1 MESRKY
7 ERTYH
12 LPWSPGKTSDD
23 KVQTDYWRHL
33 SRMNQIVLTEKLD
46 GENNCLSR
54 HGVFARSHAAPTTSP
69 WTARLRE
76 RWAHIKGDLGELEIF
91 GENVY
96 AVHSIE
102 YTRLEDYF
110 FVFGARYLDQWLGW
124 EEVCFYADALGLP
137 VVPVLGVLPVPADE
151 QTFNKMV
158 LEFASPESMFGS
170 IDANTGLPCSR
181 EGVVVRDFH
190 SFPVGQLSTHVLKY
204 VRKDHVQ
211 TTEHWTRNWRPAR
224 LINHY

>member
-12 LPWSPGKTSDD
+12 LPYSPGTTSDD
-23 KVQTDYWRHL
+23 KVQMDYWHHL
-33 SRMNQIVLTEKLD
+33 SRMQQIVFTEKLD
-46 GENNCLSR
+46 GENNCLNR
-54 HGVFARSHAAPTTSP
+54 HGVFARSHAAPTVSP

-76 RWAHIKGDLGELEIF
+76 RWAHIKSDLDELEIF

-110 FVFGARYLDQWLGW
+110 FVFAARYRDQWLDW
-124 EEVCFYADALGLP
+124 EEVCFCANALNLP
-137 VVPVLGVLPVPADE
+137 LVPVLGVFPTPVDE
-151 QTFNKMV
+151 HAFTKIV
-158 LEFASPESMFGS
+158 LELAGSDSVFGS
-170 IDANTGLPCSR
+170 IDANTGLPCRR
-181 EGVVVRDFH
+181 EGVVVRDFDA
-190 SFPVGQLSTHVLKY
+190 FPVGQLSTHVLKY

-211 TTEHWTRNWRPAR
+211 TSEHWTRNWRPAR